1 MKKFSKVLE
10 EIQNERFF
18 KVDAQIQLIVPA
30 ENEGEAGY
38 LSDSILSSIEYSS
51 NYQLMNIDETDEKL
65 DENMELYPGK
75 YNMVPAQ
82 GPTDLTNDEVIEKSF
97 EAEFGD
103 RTPTTQEK
111 MEWYHNMRKEG
122 FDGIQ
127 IFKVLKNRF

>member
-1 MKKFSKVLE
+1 MKKFTRILE
-10 EIQNERFF
+10 EVENEKFF

-38 LSDSILSSIEYSS
+38 LSDSILSSIEYGS
-51 NYQLMNIDETDEKL
+51 NYQLMNIDETDERL
-65 DENMELYPGK
+65 DENMELYGK
-75 YNMVPAQ
+75 QPTQ
-82 GPTDLTNDEVIEKSF
+82 GPTDLTNDEVIEKSW
-97 EAEFGD
+97 EAAFGD

-111 MEWYHNMRKEG
+111 MEWYHGMRKEG

>member
-65 DENMELYPGK
+65 DENMDLY
-75 YNMVPAQ
+75 PAQ
-82 GPTDLTNDEVIEKSF
+82 GRPTDLTNDEVIEKSF

>member
-18 KVDAQIQLIVPA
+18 KVDAQVQLIVPA

-51 NYQLMNIDETDEKL
+51 NYQLMNIDETDERL

-75 YNMVPAQ
+75 QPAQ

-97 EAEFGD
+97 EVEFGG

>member
-18 KVDAQIQLIVPA
+18 KVDAQVQLIVPA

-51 NYQLMNIDETDEKL
+51 NYQLMNIDETDERL

-75 YNMVPAQ
+75 QPDQ

-97 EAEFGD
+97 EAEFGG

>member
-1 MKKFSKVLE
+1 MKRFTKILE
-10 EIQNERFF
+10 EIENGRFF
-18 KVDAQIQLIVPA
+18 KVDAQVQLIVPA

-38 LSDSILSSIEYSS
+38 LSDSILSSIEYGS
-51 NYQLMNIDETDEKL
+51 NYQLMNIDKTDERV

-75 YNMVPAQ
+75 QPVQ
-82 GPTDLTNDEVIEKSF
+82 GPTDLTNDEVIERSF

>member
-18 KVDAQIQLIVPA
+18 KVDAQVQLIVPA

-75 YNMVPAQ
+75 QPAQ

-97 EAEFGD
+97 EAEFGG

>member
-18 KVDAQIQLIVPA
+18 KVDAQVQLIVPA

-75 YNMVPAQ
+75 QPAQ
-82 GPTDLTNDEVIEKSF
+82 GPTDLTNDEVIEKSW
-97 EAEFGD
+97 EAAFGD

-111 MEWYHNMRKEG
+111 MEWYHGMRKEG
-122 FDGIQ
+122 FNGEQ

>member
-1 MKKFSKVLE
+1 MKRFTKILE
-10 EIQNERFF
+10 EIENGRFF
-18 KVDAQIQLIVPA
+18 KVDAQVQLIVPA

-38 LSDSILSSIEYSS
+38 LSDSILSSIEYGS
-51 NYQLMNIDETDEKL
+51 NYQLMNIDETDERV

-75 YNMVPAQ
+75 QPVQ
-82 GPTDLTNDEVIEKSF
+82 GPTDLTNDEVIERSF